1 MDTCIL
7 LNLCKKV
14 FQKLLKM
21 IVKGD
26 DGWEQMLPKGI
37 AETIKAKKLFGY
49 SKSKAKR

>member
-1 MDTCIL
+1 MIL
-7 LNLCKKV
+7 MPEILDIFSRTV
-14 FQKLLKM
+14 LKM